1 MTGTSNILEAK
12 ELAFQL
18 LAYYDQELQQ
28 RRSLLLRLPKL
39 SEAELLLGSRPKFAG
54 RSLHQWHA
62 HDDLPWLTE
71 QNVVGTFEA
80 LVHSGAIVSMEAEL

>member
-1 MTGTSNILEAK
+1 MAASLLAHYDK
-12 ELAFQL
+12 ELQK
-18 LAYYDQELQQ
+18 
-28 RRSLLLRLPKL
+28 RRSALLRLPWL

-80 LVHSGAIVSMEAEL
+80 PQF